1 MKHILIIDDCFD
13 AAVSLKEM
21 ILCLPTRVNV
31 SIAIAHS
38 IRDAN
43 RQLSLQPADLIFLD
57 LHLPDGNGINLLARK
72 EIIGNAKV
80 ILVTGHASVESAI
93 SALRFGAVDYIVKP
107 VSIDSIKETLIKSLI
122 SSEEGTAEKFKIDD
136 FDENV
141 EKIGNMIGSSKA
153 IKKVYQQL
161 GRVAQTNVTVF
172 IMGESGVGKE
182 VVAQTLHELSKRS
195 NREFLAVNC
204 GAISPNLL
212 ESEVFGHEK
221 GSFTGAEKQHKGFF
235 EQAQGGTL
243 FLDEVT
249 EMPMDL
255 QVKLLRVLE
264 TGQYYR
270 VGSAVAK
277 DADVRILAATNRC
290 PHQAVLD
297 GKLREDLLYRL
308 NVFPINVPPLRER
321 SEDVPSL
328 ANYFLAK
335 ICEQEGVAKEFS
347 PEAMQMLCNYPW
359 PGNVREL
366 RNVVQRAYVMEPTTI
381 IDSEWLPEKNNALK
395 DEVIMN
401 TYVGAD
407 SGNNIKLNDKND
419 IMINFPVGM
428 SVGEME
434 RLLIEATLKQC
445 QYHKEKAASILGIS
459 LKTLYNRLKEYQQA

>member
-13 AAVSLKEM
+13 AAISLKEL
-21 ILCLPTRVNV
+21 ILCLSTKVNV

-57 LHLPDGNGINLLARK
+57 LQLPDGNGISLLERK
-72 EIIGNAKV
+72 EIIGNSKV

-93 SALRFGAVDYIVKP
+93 SALRFGAVDYIIKP
-107 VSIDSIKETLIKSLI
+107 VSIDGIKDTLINSLI
-122 SSEEGTAEKFKIDD
+122 SPEDGTAEKFKIDD

-153 IKKVYQQL
+153 IQKVYQQL

-195 NREFLAVNC
+195 NQEFLAVNC

-235 EQAQGGTL
+235 EQAEGGTL

-249 EMPMDL
+249 EMPMEL

-264 TGQYYR
+264 TGQFYR
-270 VGSAVAK
+270 VGSTVAK

-321 SEDVPSL
+321 IEDVPSL
-328 ANYFLAK
+328 AKYFLSK
-335 ICEQEGVAKEFS
+335 ICEQEGVAKDFS
-347 PEAMQMLCNYPW
+347 PEALQMLCNHLW

-366 RNVVQRAYVMEPTTI
+366 RNVVQRAYVMEPSKI
-381 IDSEWLPEKNNALK
+381 IDCEWLPKKNNTVENEGIIKTYARSESEINVK
-395 DEVIMN
+395 SDDEN
-401 TYVGAD
+401 H
-407 SGNNIKLNDKND
+407 NL
-419 IMINFPVGM
+419 INFPVGM

-434 RLLIEATLKQC
+434 RILIEATLKQC